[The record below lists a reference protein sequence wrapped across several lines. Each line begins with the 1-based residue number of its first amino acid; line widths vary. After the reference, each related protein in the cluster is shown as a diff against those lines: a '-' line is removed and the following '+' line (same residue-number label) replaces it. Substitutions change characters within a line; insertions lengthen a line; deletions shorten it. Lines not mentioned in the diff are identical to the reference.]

1 MVWFLVAC
9 AAAVLG
15 LAAVAGSGRFGAL
28 PPPVHDTPVL
38 DLPMGVLTGDDL
50 RGIRFAGG
58 LRGYA
63 PAQVDEVLGRLAA
76 QLDAAAPG
84 SAVPEPAVPESAV
97 PPSSVGESAV
107 GESAVGESAVPEP
120 AGLVTVAPDRVE
132 AAAGPAGEDVGPTD
146 PEGLR

>member
-84 SAVPEPAVPESAV
+84 SAVPEPAVP
-97 PPSSVGESAV
+97 PSSVPP
-107 GESAVGESAVPEP
+107 SAVGESAVPEP
-120 AGLVTVAPDRVE
+120 SGLVTVAPDRVE